1 MHRFILI
8 VALVGVVQA
17 SAQQPVCSL
26 PWEADLTYQL
36 NTIESSF
43 VRTSSGVVSDALMPL
58 SIAAP
63 VVLYGYGVLG
73 LGEGCMTNRVAAQS
87 GVQIAATMGATYL
100 VTLGLKAAFDR
111 DRPYQAYPDC
121 ITNYR
126 TDADGSMP
134 SGHSAGAAALA
145 TSLSLRYPQWYVI
158 VPSVT
163 YALWTGFSRMNL
175 GMHYLSDVLAGYAIG
190 AGVAL
195 GIHALRGELFEL
207 LEPVI
212 PDDDCLSLY
221 VMMPTPSL
229 VSTSV
234 SF

>member
-1 MHRFILI
+1 MHIFILI

-17 SAQQPVCSL
+17 SAQQPTCSL

-43 VRTSSGVVSDALMPL
+43 VRTSSGVVSDALLPL

-63 VVLYGYGVLG
+63 AVLYGYGMLG

-111 DRPYQAYPDC
+111 DRPYQAYPGC

-126 TDADGSMP
+126 KDADGSMP

-145 TSLSLRYPQWYVI
+145 TSMSLRYPEWYVI

-195 GIHALRGELFEL
+195 GIHALRGELFDL

-212 PDDDCLSLY
+212 PDNECDQTLL
-221 VMMPTPSL
+221 MMPTTNVISL
-229 VSTSV
+229 SL